1 MPDAQ
6 LLILEEAERHALD
19 LFMRLS
25 DAAGMDVHSEAIQAA
40 KDLWNE
46 AAAAVLTY
54 MLS

>member
-6 LLILEEAERHALD
+6 LLNLEEAERHALD

-25 DAAGMDVHSEAIQAA
+25 EAAGMDGQAEAMQGA

-54 MLS
+54 MLR